1 MCPLIPENCIL
12 GDLVLLLF
20 GFKFWEVIYLV
31 NIASQALNKNIERKK
46 TWQELWLPFLFSFLI
61 PVIGLIM
68 IRKNHLKFIPS
79 ITYSQYFKIHVCIFT
94 RSAKPLQEAGLTI
107 ERLAGNHLLSIVIQL
122 KIVSLK

>member
-1 MCPLIPENCIL
+1 M
-12 GDLVLLLF
+12 
-20 GFKFWEVIYLV
+20 
-31 NIASQALNKNIERKK
+31 NIAPQALNKNVERKK

-61 PVIGLIM
+61 PVIELIM